1 MSESS
6 QALIE
11 RVNALIDRSPSLED
25 LRHHRIELLA
35 ARRRRELGLELPDS
49 LIAQERLSAAATL
62 AAPVLLERVRAASD
76 GPLVL
81 FKGPRIARLYPDR
94 ALRSF
99 RDLDVLVADADAT
112 QRSMLAAGFL
122 EAGDP
127 DLYEKIHH
135 LRPLHWPGL
144 PLVVE
149 VHHSPKWV
157 EGLEAPAA
165 AELIEAAVPC
175 AGAPDGVL
183 ELPAAHHALVLAA
196 HAWAHRPL
204 SRLRDLLDIRL
215 VAEAADP
222 AQIEELA
229 RAWGLR
235 RIWATTAHSLDALF
249 DGTRRPASLAIWARH
264 LEQAREQTVL
274 ESHVQNWLC
283 ALWGLPGG
291 RALATAFGAVGAD
304 LVPERDEGWP
314 AKLGR
319 TRAALAN
326 AFVRKSQHDE
336 GLTSTRGGR

>member
-1 MSESS
+1 MRDSRH
-6 QALIE
+6 AVFE
-11 RVNALIDRSPSLED
+11 RVDDLIDRSPSLAD

-35 ARRRRELGLELPDS
+35 ARRRRELGLELPAS
-49 LIAQERLSAAATL
+49 LVAQERLSAAAAL

-81 FKGPRIARLYPDR
+81 FKGPQIARLYPDR

-99 RDLDVLVADADAT
+99 RDLDLLVADAHAT
-112 QRSMLAAGFL
+112 QRGLLAAGFR
-122 EAGDP
+122 EVGDP
-127 DLYEKIHH
+127 DLYERIHH

-144 PLVVE
+144 PLIVE
-149 VHHSPKWV
+149 IHHSPKWV
-157 EGLEAPAA
+157 DGLDAPAA

-175 AGAPDGVL
+175 PGAPEGVL
-183 ELPAAHHALVLAA
+183 ELPSAHHALVLAA

-215 VAEAADP
+215 VADGADP
-222 AQIEELA
+222 KQIAGLA
-229 RAWGLR
+229 RAWGVR

-249 DGTRRPASLAIWARH
+249 DGARRPASLAMWARH

-291 RALATAFGAVGAD
+291 RALAAALGAVGAD

-336 GLTSTRGGR
+336 ALTSTRGGR